1 MAQPFNLGPV
11 DGPHSSGS
19 AGAGI
24 SSQKSLPPDVL
35 LLGPRDE
42 RDFVEPASPKIDM
55 APAKPDKPD
64 LRPAPASYMPP
75 PRKNPRSRR
84 TIIGVSALALV
95 GIGIPSVAYLR
106 SGAGSPADSP
116 AAAPVAAVNTSA
128 AAPAT
133 RPAAAPDAAQG
144 SASIISRPD
153 GAQVFLNGVAR
164 GVTPLTVTMP
174 IGTYTLELQN
184 GTSKRSLPLIIEAG
198 AVVRQ
203 YVDLAPAAGDSG
215 RIEVVSDPPG
225 AQVSVDGSPR
235 GVTPITLAAVEP
247 GQHRVTISNGENT
260 VNRTVNVSAG
270 ATASV
275 VASLAPAGAAGGWI
289 SVEAP
294 FDMDVLEN
302 GVVIGTTATQR
313 LMLPAGRHEIELV
326 SNAFGVRTTATVQVP
341 AGKTVTVPVSV
352 PKGTISINAL
362 PWADVWLDGQPLGT
376 TPLGN
381 MSVSVGNHEI
391 LWRHPQF
398 GERRQTVKVTG
409 AGPVRA
415 SVDFS
420 K

>member
-1 MAQPFNLGPV
+1 MAQPYNLGPV
-11 DGPHSSGS
+11 DGPRSSGS
-19 AGAGI
+19 AGAAASGT
-24 SSQKSLPPDVL
+24 KPVPADVL

-42 RDFVEPASPKIDM
+42 RDFVEPAPPKIDM
-55 APAKPDKPD
+55 APAKTEKSD
-64 LRPAPASYMPP
+64 LRPAPASYMPA
-75 PRKNPRSRR
+75 PRKNQKSRR
-84 TIIGVSALALV
+84 TIMIVAALAVV
-95 GIGIPSVAYLR
+95 GIGIPSWAYLR
-106 SGAGSPADSP
+106 SGAGAPPASGAP
-116 AAAPVAAVNTSA
+116 AAATAKPT
-128 AAPAT
+128 AAPA
-133 RPAAAPDAAQG
+133 AVPDATQG

-153 GAQVFLNGVAR
+153 GAQVFVNGMAR
-164 GVTPLTVTMP
+164 GVTPMTLTLPV
-174 IGTYTLELQN
+174 GTYTLELQN
-184 GTSKRSLPLIIEAG
+184 STSKRSLPLIVEAG

-203 YVDLAPAAGDSG
+203 YVDLAPNSGDAG
-215 RIEVVSDPPG
+215 RLEVMSDPAG
-225 AQVSVDGSPR
+225 AQVLIDGTPR
-235 GVTPITLAAVEP
+235 GQTPLSLASIEP

-289 SVEAP
+289 SVDAP

-302 GVVIGTTATQR
+302 GRVIGTTATEK

-326 SNAFGVRTTATVQVP
+326 SAAFGIRTAATVQVP
-341 AGKTVTVPVSV
+341 AGKTVTVPVNL

-381 MSVSVGNHEI
+381 MQVTVGNHEVM
-391 LWRHPQF
+391 WRHPQF
-398 GERRQTVKVTG
+398 GERRQTIKVTG
-409 AGPVRA
+409 SAPVRA